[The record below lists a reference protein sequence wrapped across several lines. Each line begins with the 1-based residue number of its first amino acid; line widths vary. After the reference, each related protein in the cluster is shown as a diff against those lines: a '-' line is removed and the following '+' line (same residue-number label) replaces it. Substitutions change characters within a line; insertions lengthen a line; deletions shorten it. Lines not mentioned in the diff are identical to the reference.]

1 LGNRAVAGLS
11 GTGGAPDARQY
22 QSRGFEIVEEIDTSP
37 CSVDLADFNA
47 CGMGPGDLGAA
58 LVATIEANARKSRAP
73 FGSSEGR
80 RIPQSGGDYPLD
92 PEQD

>member
-1 LGNRAVAGLS
+1 MRVNISVA
-11 GTGGAPDARQY
+11 
-22 QSRGFEIVEEIDTSP
+22 FEVVEEIAAAP
-37 CSVDLADFNA
+37 LSVDLADFNA

-80 RIPQSGGDYPLD
+80 RIPQTGGDYPLD

>member
-1 LGNRAVAGLS
+1 MRVNIKAE
-11 GTGGAPDARQY
+11 
-22 QSRGFEIVEEIDTSP
+22 FEIVEEIDTSP

-58 LVATIEANARKSRAP
+58 LVATIEANARKSRAGFSP
-73 FGSSEGR
+73 RKVPATAST
-80 RIPQSGGDYPLD
+80 GGDYPLD